1 MLTQLGF
8 FVKINVTEPKTSREA
23 KVIYF
28 PGPVSSDCDGET
40 VILFSRILHAW
51 HFGIDSEAISG
62 FAVELLQKINAQK
75 QRNNMGFSLL
85 DSNETNQI
93 ISY

>member
-1 MLTQLGF
+1 MQL
-8 FVKINVTEPKTSREA
+8 NLNPA
-23 KVIYF
+23 
-28 PGPVSSDCDGET
+28 PVSSDCYGET
-40 VILFSRILHAW
+40 VILFPSILHAR

-85 DSNETNQI
+85 DSNETNQNN
-93 ISY
+93 Y